1 MASLTAPP
9 PAAAAAAAA
18 APAPP
23 GTMVHPA
30 GPYFVR
36 GNTAST
42 IACCLCGAATRYN
55 KAALCPTCL
64 RNEVDIA
71 EGIDREQS
79 VHWCRGCERFLRPP
93 WVHCELESPEL
104 LAVCLRNIKGLDRVK
119 LVDANWVWTEPHSR
133 RLKLRLTIQKEALGV
148 VVQQDL
154 VVELKMQNHF
164 CDDCHRG
171 EAKFSATSTVQV
183 RQHVSHKRTFL
194 FLEQMIIR
202 HQAHRKISGF
212 APSKTGLDF
221 EFARPQEAA
230 KFVDFVRTIVPVKT
244 SVSKKLVG
252 ENRSSNLTNY
262 RFKHAV
268 TIAPVCRHDLVLL
281 PKGMARAHGNI
292 ARLVICAKVSASL
305 TFLDPLTGQEAV
317 VTSKQY
323 FKQKNLDTLF
333 STPLLTEYL
342 VLDCTPVEAPKTT
355 EKKQTLSGSPT
366 RKKKKKKKKGKGRK
380 NTASAMHAA
389 EEAAGARSGGGGGG
403 GGGGGSGSAVSPA
416 PPVRMLGDIEV
427 ARVADLG
434 VNDERFL
441 VRSHLGAFLRAGDT
455 VMGYDLENSNMNVD
469 VDLDELPDVVL
480 VRKKRPPRRRKGG
493 KKNDKKKQKKAQQQ
507 AGGAGGG
514 GEVPDDVSEAGT
526 ERAPALPELPRLAAG
541 VDIGEEG
548 DMAEFL
554 EELDED
560 GLLAPL
566 AAAAAAAEEERV
578 ARLAAQQNGQE
589 EGEGEEEEEEE
600 NGGGS
605 RASGSM
611 EPGSL

>member
-1 MASLTAPP
+1 MATLTAAHT
-9 PAAAAAAAA
+9 AAAAAAAA
-18 APAPP
+18 AETFTHTADNAPH
-23 GTMVHPA
+23 TMVHPA
-30 GPYFVR
+30 GPFFVR

-42 IACCLCGAATRYN
+42 IACCLCGTATHYN

-64 RNEVDIA
+64 RSEVDIT

-93 WVHCELESPEL
+93 WVSCELESPEL

-154 VVELKMQNHF
+154 VVELRMQNRF
-164 CDDCHRG
+164 CDDCHRS

-194 FLEQMIIR
+194 YLEQMIIR

-252 ENRSSNLTNY
+252 ENRNSNLTNY

-268 TIAPVCRHDLVLL
+268 TIAPICRHDLVLL
-281 PKGMARAHGNI
+281 PKSMARAHGNI
-292 ARLVICAKVSASL
+292 ARLVICSKVSASL

-342 VLDCTPVEAPKTT
+342 VLDCTPVEVPSTT
-355 EKKQTLSGSPT
+355 EKKNLSGSP
-366 RKKKKKKKKGKGRK
+366 KKKKKKKKGKGRK

-389 EEAAGARSGGGGGG
+389 EESAAAAGDA
-403 GGGGGSGSAVSPA
+403 GSLAAAVPTA
-416 PPVRMLGDIEV
+416 NADADAAVAAAAAAAAPVRILGDIEV

-434 VNDERFL
+434 INDERFL

-455 VMGYDLENSNMNVD
+455 VMGYDLENSNINVD

-480 VRKKRPPRRRKGG
+480 VRKKRPPRRG
-493 KKNDKKKQKKAQQQ
+493 KAAKKKGKNSKKRNQQVVVEG
-507 AGGAGGG
+507 GGAGG
-514 GEVPDDVSEAGT
+514 GEVPDGMSEQ
-526 ERAPALPELPRLAAG
+526 APALPELPRLAAG

-548 DMAEFL
+548 DMVEFL

-566 AAAAAAAEEERV
+566 AAAAAAAAEEERT
-578 ARLAAQQNGQE
+578 ARLPAQENEDGGGE
-589 EGEGEEEEEEE
+589 EGHQLE
-600 NGGGS
+600 
-605 RASGSM
+605 
-611 EPGSL
+611 